1 MRQVSETHRAI
12 CKPKSPPTGA
22 FWRLG
27 RFHFLFAPI
36 LALVWLVLATPLRAD
51 TLSGTV
57 KDPSGGS
64 AAALDLA
71 ARLSW
76 LIRWCKPVRFGR
88 LTPYAWLSQ
97 CRRGA

>member
-1 MRQVSETHRAI
+1 MSTRKFRSADA
-12 CKPKSPPTGA
+12 SPSSPCI
-22 FWRLG
+22 RG
-27 RFHFLFAPI
+27 R
-36 LALVWLVLATPLRAD
+36 
-51 TLSGTV
+51 
-57 KDPSGGS
+57 GS

-97 CRRGA
+97 CRRGAT